1 MEHRDLYPALI
12 TTLALL
18 VYFWN
23 FSACGSARGKY
34 GVQAPATTGAPEF
47 ERALRIQQNMLE
59 QLMLFIPSLWIFCL
73 TTIVFWPGML
83 LVGTALGLLFIIGRI
98 IYSLSYAKDPKTRG
112 LGFGLSILPTM
123 ILLIGSLVG
132 VVYLLITQS

>member
-1 MEHRDLYPALI
+1 MEHRALYPALV

-23 FSACGSARGKY
+23 FMSCGAARGKHKI
-34 GVQAPATTGAPEF
+34 QAPATTGAPEF

-59 QLMLFIPSLWIFCL
+59 QLMLFLPSLWIFSL
-73 TTIVFWPGML
+73 TTPALWPGML
-83 LVGTALGLLFIIGRI
+83 WVATGLGLLFVLGRI
-98 IYSLSYAKDPKTRG
+98 IYSASYAKDPATRG
-112 LGFGLSILPTM
+112 LGFGLGALPTM

-132 VVYLLITQS
+132 VINLLLTET

>member
-23 FSACGSARGKY
+23 FMSCGGARGKY
-34 GVQAPATTGAPEF
+34 KVEAPATTGAPEF
-47 ERALRIQQNMLE
+47 ERALRIQQNMVE
-59 QLMLFIPSLWIFCL
+59 QLIMFIPSLWIFCL
-73 TTIVFWPGML
+73 TTIAFWPGML
-83 LVGTALGLLFIIGRI
+83 WVGTGLGLLFVIGRI
-98 IYSLSYAKDPKTRG
+98 IYSISYAKDPKTRG
-112 LGFGLSILPTM
+112 LGFGLAMLPNM

-132 VVYLLITQS
+132 VINLLIIET

>member
-1 MEHRDLYPALI
+1 MEHRDLYPALV
-12 TTLALL
+12 TVLALL

-23 FSACGSARGKY
+23 FMSCGQARGKY
-34 GVQAPATTGAPEF
+34 RIQAPAVTGAPEY

-59 QLMLFIPSLWIFCL
+59 QLILFIPSLWIFCL
-73 TTIVFWPGML
+73 TTIAFWPGML
-83 LVGTALGLLFIIGRI
+83 LVGTALGLIFVIGRI

-112 LGFGLSILPTM
+112 LGFGLGMLPTM

-132 VVYLLITQS
+132 VINLIIVER